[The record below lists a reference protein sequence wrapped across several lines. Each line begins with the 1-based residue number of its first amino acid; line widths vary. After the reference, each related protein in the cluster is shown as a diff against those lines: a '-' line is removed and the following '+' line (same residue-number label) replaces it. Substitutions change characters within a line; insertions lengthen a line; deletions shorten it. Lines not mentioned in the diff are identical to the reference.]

1 MECLQKG
8 CIATGNAAF
17 YFFLLVISFTR
28 SKIPNIMR
36 FRLLRR
42 RLTVSSP
49 RMAVRSDLPW
59 PLRWALIA
67 VMLGFS
73 AAICLWAFELG
84 KNIAGIEGHSSADVA
99 KLHSEFAQ
107 LKKEYDEKLTR
118 VNVSDSM
125 ITAEKA
131 EKENLKSQVK
141 KLESEI
147 QALRD
152 DLGFF
157 QKLTQGA
164 NTETINIRGL
174 NAELLGPNQLQWQ
187 ILIMQSVKNAPEF
200 NGQLVITLAGTK
212 AGKPWSMNLPSGA
225 IPVSL
230 TQYKR
235 LEGIIELPNQVLV
248 NSLTAKLISGGITKT
263 VQTVKIL

>member
-1 MECLQKG
+1 
-8 CIATGNAAF
+8 
-17 YFFLLVISFTR
+17 
-28 SKIPNIMR
+28 MR

-73 AAICLWAFELG
+73 GAICLWAFELG
-84 KNIAGIEGHSSADVA
+84 KNIAGIEGHTGVDVDR
-99 KLHSEFAQ
+99 LQTEINQ
-107 LKKEYDEKLTR
+107 LKNDYDKKQTL
-118 VNVSDSM
+118 VNVSDSL

-141 KLESEI
+141 KLESEV
-147 QALRD
+147 QTLRD

-157 QKLTQGA
+157 QKLTQGGT
-164 NTETINIRGL
+164 TETINIRGL

-200 NGQLVITLAGTK
+200 NGQILITIAGTK
-212 AGKPWSMNLPSGA
+212 GGKPWSMNLPSGS

-235 LEGIIELPNQVLV
+235 LEGVIELPNQVV
-248 NSLTAKLISGGITKT
+248 VSSLTAKLNSGGITKT